1 MRIKRARGAVGA
13 WTFTDESVEFERVDR
28 RALDV
33 WVATAAR
40 VAAPLE
46 KARLLLPR
54 EVVFFGWDNSGDEP
68 DGRVAVRSVG
78 EIVGTSRMFLD
89 DIERR
94 RGFRAPAAL
103 HVLGSGDVVDEQ
115 GRSRPVDDLVWLNST
130 LLLNP
135 MVTVCTHSDVWMPFD
150 LRGRPHTAL
159 YARNASRLE
168 AALQAAAA
176 LGLTVSFDD
185 ETPYARIA
193 GFRLDNH
200 YDSDGRAADLIVD
213 ENAVLEDE

>member
-1 MRIKRARGAVGA
+1 MHIKRTRGAVGE
-13 WTFTDESVEFERVDR
+13 WTFTDESVEFEQVDR

-33 WVATAAR
+33 WVATVAR

-46 KARLLLPR
+46 EARLLLPR
-54 EVVFFGWDNSGDEP
+54 EIVFFGWDYSGDEP
-68 DGRVAVRSVG
+68 DGRVAVRGAG
-78 EIVGTSRMFLD
+78 EIVGASQTFLD

-115 GRSRPVDDLVWLNST
+115 GRQRAIEDLVWLNAT

-135 MVTVCTHSDVWMPFD
+135 MVAVCTQSDVWMPFD

-159 YARNASRLE
+159 YARNAARLE
-168 AALQAAAA
+168 AAPQAVAA
-176 LGLTVSFDD
+176 LGLEPSFDD
-185 ETPYARIA
+185 ETPYARIEA
-193 GFRLDNH
+193 FRVDNH
-200 YDSDGRAADLIVD
+200 YDGDGRAADVIVD
-213 ENAVLEDE
+213 ESAVLDDE